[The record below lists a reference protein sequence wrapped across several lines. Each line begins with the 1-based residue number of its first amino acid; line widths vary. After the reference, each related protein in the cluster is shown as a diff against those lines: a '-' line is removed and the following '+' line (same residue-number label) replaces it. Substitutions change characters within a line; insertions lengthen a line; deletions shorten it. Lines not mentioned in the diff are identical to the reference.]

1 MAQKC
6 PCAKNAQGLKGSR
19 GSSLQGFEVQLPGR
33 DDAQMRNAVGA
44 PKVVDVETVAV
55 EIADEDAIAV
65 RVARRGADVD
75 VLEQIDATHRLIGRD
90 RPDCFGGVRH
100 VFDLGDQR
108 LLVGE
113 SLVERARHRI
123 LADHEPA
130 GLDFVV
136 ARELLVVFSVP
147 AILLRVEVGGV
158 EIADVQKRHTRGR
171 GRRPAS
177 CCTRELRVLRTSW
190 HKKMVR

>member
-1 MAQKC
+1 
-6 PCAKNAQGLKGSR
+6 
-19 GSSLQGFEVQLPGR
+19 
-33 DDAQMRNAVGA
+33 MRNAVGA

-171 GRRPAS
+171 AGDQHHV
-177 CCTRELRVLRTSW
+177 VLENFAFCVHLGTKKWSGNFFKSPD
-190 HKKMVR
+190 HKRSIIAQNL